1 MQSRTMIA
9 FATIIVVLTQTL
21 VGVNSLPDADKISS
35 LPGQPPVTFQQY
47 SGYVTIDDQQD
58 RALFYYF
65 VEAEVDPASKPLV
78 LWLNGGILFCIIS
91 ACMIFPFSFFF
102 LTFRGV

>member
-1 MQSRTMIA
+1 MIA
-9 FATIIVVLTQTL
+9 FATIFIVLAQTL
-21 VGVNSLPDADKISS
+21 VGVNSLPDADKITS
-35 LPGQPPVTFQQY
+35 LLGQPRVTFQQY
-47 SGYVTIDDQQD
+47 SGYITVDDQQD

-91 ACMIFPFSFFF
+91 ICTNLLLLLFGIRF
-102 LTFRGV
+102 